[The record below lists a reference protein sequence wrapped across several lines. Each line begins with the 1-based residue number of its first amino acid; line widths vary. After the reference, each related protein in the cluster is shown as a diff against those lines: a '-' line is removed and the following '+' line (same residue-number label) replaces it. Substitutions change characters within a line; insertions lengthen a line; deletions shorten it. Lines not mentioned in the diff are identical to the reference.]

1 MTFDPSRFIAT
12 PGKPAEQDPRPICF
26 GFGRRICPGLHL
38 GNSSVFLA
46 CAMSLAA
53 FDITKSV
60 DDSGRVVEPV
70 VDYTSGI
77 ISHPKPFSCQ
87 IKSRSA
93 KVEALIHAVNEGR
106 GD

>member
-1 MTFDPSRFIAT
+1 MTFDPSRFIAA
-12 PGKPAEQDPRPICF
+12 PNKPAEQDPRSFCF
-26 GFGRRICPGLHL
+26 GFGRRICPGRHL
-38 GNSSVFLA
+38 GDTSVFLA

-60 DDSGRVVEPV
+60 DGSGRVIEPV
-70 VDYTSGI
+70 VDHTSGI
-77 ISHPKPFSCQ
+77 ISHPKPFLCQ
-87 IKSRSA
+87 VKPRTA